1 MPAEAEAEPATN
13 GPDPPPTLDG
23 EATPAEDAAEATL
36 EAASATDKDTDVD
49 GTKSPF
55 RPKTKGRG

>member
-36 EAASATDKDTDVD
+36 EAASATDNNADVN
-49 GTKSPF
+49 GAKSRF
-55 RPKTKGRG
+55 RTKTKARG